1 MTKQEFEQR
10 LGWAVSESE
19 YRKIETVYTFHP
31 SVSDTAGKDQIV
43 YLYKTFGMRI
53 IEDMTP
59 TAEKASELQ
68 DKIRNARIRL
78 DTLMS
83 EYKELSKK

>member
-10 LGWAVSESE
+10 LGWAVSENE

-31 SVSDTAGKDQIV
+31 SISETAGKDQIT

-53 IEDMTP
+53 IEDMLP
-59 TAEKASELQ
+59 TATNASALQ
-68 DKIRNARIRL
+68 DKIRDAKIRL
-78 DTLMS
+78 DLLMN
-83 EYKELSKK
+83 EYKALSLK

>member
-10 LGWAVSESE
+10 LGWAVSENE

-31 SVSDTAGKDQIV
+31 SISETAGKDQIT

-53 IEDMTP
+53 IEDKSDRGYAP
-59 TAEKASELQ
+59 DRDERER
-68 DKIRNARIRL
+68 IARQN
-78 DTLMS
+78 S
-83 EYKELSKK
+83 

>member
-10 LGWAVSESE
+10 LGWAVSENE

-31 SVSDTAGKDQIV
+31 SISETSGKDQIT

-53 IEDMTP
+53 IEDMLP
-59 TAEKASELQ
+59 TATNASELQ
-68 DKIRNARIRL
+68 DKIRNAKIRL
-78 DTLMS
+78 DLLMN
-83 EYKELSKK
+83 EYKALSLK